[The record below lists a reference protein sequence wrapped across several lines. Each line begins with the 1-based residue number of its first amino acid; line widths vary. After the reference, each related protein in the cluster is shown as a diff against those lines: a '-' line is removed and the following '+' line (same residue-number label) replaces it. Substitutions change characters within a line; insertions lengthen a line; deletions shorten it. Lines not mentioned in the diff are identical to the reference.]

1 MVYNRQ
7 CTDKKCAERHRHE
20 RNFMTENKD
29 FPEQEKETVTENAA
43 EKETAAESV
52 PEETPKLFK
61 GKKEFS
67 EKKTKFIK
75 DFLKYSSIIG
85 LIATVVL
92 IIWGVKAGIFTDQ
105 QVLADFLAKCGIWAP
120 LVFTFIQA
128 VQVVIPII
136 PGSIGCVAAV
146 LIFGDVMG
154 FVYNYVGIIAGSVV
168 AFLLSKKYGYPL
180 VRAIASKRDWDKYIK
195 FLDNPKKFDRIF
207 IITSAVPFTPA
218 DFLCYLAGLSS
229 MSFLKYFI
237 IICLAKPATILIY
250 TYSLDFIIQFVI
262 KLFT

>member
-7 CTDKKCAERHRHE
+7 YINNKNSHE
-20 RNFMTENKD
+20 RKFMTEKKD
-29 FPEQEKETVTENAA
+29 FPEQEKETVTEAA
-43 EKETAAESV
+43 EKETAPV
-52 PEETPKLFK
+52 PEETPKMFR

-75 DFLKYSSIIG
+75 DFLKYSSIVG
-85 LIATVVL
+85 LIATVAI

-154 FVYNYVGIIAGSVV
+154 FVYNFVGIIAGSVV

-195 FLDNPKKFDRIF
+195 FLDDPKKFDRIF

-262 KLFT
+262 RLFT